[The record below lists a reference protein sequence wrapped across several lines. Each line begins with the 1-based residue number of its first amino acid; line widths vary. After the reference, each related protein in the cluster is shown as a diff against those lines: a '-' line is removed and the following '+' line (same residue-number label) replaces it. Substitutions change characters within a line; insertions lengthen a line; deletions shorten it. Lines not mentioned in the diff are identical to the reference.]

1 MPLVDCCANTSLASW
16 DWGVA
21 ALSTLIVRESGHL
34 ELVARLTVMVRTDG
48 SCLDRG
54 QTFFGDLV
62 SLAFLYLV
70 VKIGMAL
77 MNAGIIG

>member
-1 MPLVDCCANTSLASW
+1 
-16 DWGVA
+16 
-21 ALSTLIVRESGHL
+21 
-34 ELVARLTVMVRTDG
+34 MVRKDG

-70 VKIGMAL
+70 VKIGTAL
-77 MNAGIIG
+77 MNAVIIGQLLSVASCIVAGLAVLALSLAETGVELLLPMDTLVP